1 MKADFPRGK
10 EVIPGLIR
18 KENTRRGVS
27 RSHGFSDGR
36 GDVMRKMAFAV
47 GLMLLFATTALAAGK
62 IAVDN
67 QIIEFSQS
75 QVDRSKWEVKHNG
88 VAKGFAKEVGNADL
102 IVTLPDGKRAT
113 QWQLKNVFIVYQVN
127 PTCAAYW
134 TGASWV
140 QYCW

>member
-1 MKADFPRGK
+1 
-10 EVIPGLIR
+10 
-18 KENTRRGVS
+18 
-27 RSHGFSDGR
+27 
-36 GDVMRKMAFAV
+36 MRKAAIAV
-47 GLMLLFATTALAAGK
+47 GVMLLFATTALAAGK

-75 QVDRSKWEVKHNG
+75 QVDSSRWEVKQNG
-88 VAKGFAKEVGNADL
+88 VAKGFAREVGNADL

-113 QWQLKNVFIVYQVN
+113 QWQLRNVFIVYQVN